1 MWSSTDSDYNCIHQL
16 SVIHSSR
23 LIFRSNRPWNAV
35 INQLE
40 ESMQQTREINAF
52 LNFCMRMYTA
62 GYRLVCLMVRQRHAI
77 VCQCYDDELAD
88 AVA

>member
-1 MWSSTDSDYNCIHQL
+1 
-16 SVIHSSR
+16 
-23 LIFRSNRPWNAV
+23 
-35 INQLE
+35 
-40 ESMQQTREINAF
+40 MQQTREINAF
-52 LNFCMRMYTA
+52 LNFCKRIYTA